1 MAASLPT
8 ACAAL
13 QQAQAWRSC
22 PALSLE
28 DKPNVSDGVDDAAPE
43 AFRLL
48 EERKKAANDL
58 VSQKAYAEAADGFRG
73 VVRDGRQQLG
83 RAEGGGDASDDGEQQ
98 DGLRGQLEALVATS
112 ANNLGLC
119 YLKLF
124 RHADCVRAINE
135 LFRTSHARSVRAELK
150 NCKKMTDHPSLPQ
163 NGLPDVVRGLFDSEA
178 AFADA
183 LCLFEGFLSGQR
195 PNFPFE
201 MCDVCLDVLCALH
214 LGWMGETYGKDEFLG
229 QVVLFCKALYRRGSA
244 FLELG
249 AFPPAE
255 QNLVLGYHMLRKTSA
270 LGVAGAPKDVAKFP
284 PLMRAI
290 EQKLHECKAECQK
303 YQCRASPTVETGT
316 WEFSDQNALH
326 LREEQIAR
334 PDDEINEEIQRR
346 FADRQKVAR
355 KLTKPGSE
363 KAAME
368 RVRELTAAWV
378 ATDGATFV
386 ERQQK
391 NKKLGCYLGAGV
403 DISPFCT
410 TDVGDWVFLDVA
422 PIADRGHP
430 DFAQGMRSA
439 EALYGTLVAHF
450 HWCREQKLFSLTH
463 QTHDPVRKSMEFR
476 TDRGQRLRYF
486 YGVDLNRAVDRMK
499 AFTSCPELREAC
511 TDVLVRGWLPTPRAA
526 VVELLLSDRYFP
538 RLERVHAGHL
548 HYFSTD
554 CTPAEHFV
562 PVPKGVT
569 RILNLP
575 RGYFSIEWWE
585 GDMFLLEDPLFN
597 FVSCTGQLR
606 HDTWSPENVKR
617 LAEGWGR

>member
-1 MAASLPT
+1 MDT
-8 ACAAL
+8 
-13 QQAQAWRSC
+13 
-22 PALSLE
+22 
-28 DKPNVSDGVDDAAPE
+28 
-43 AFRLL
+43 
-48 EERKKAANDL
+48 
-58 VSQKAYAEAADGFRG
+58 
-73 VVRDGRQQLG
+73 
-83 RAEGGGDASDDGEQQ
+83 
-98 DGLRGQLEALVATS
+98 
-112 ANNLGLC
+112 
-119 YLKLF
+119 
-124 RHADCVRAINE
+124 
-135 LFRTSHARSVRAELK
+135 
-150 NCKKMTDHPSLPQ
+150 
-163 NGLPDVVRGLFDSEA
+163 
-178 AFADA
+178 
-183 LCLFEGFLSGQR
+183 
-195 PNFPFE
+195 
-201 MCDVCLDVLCALH
+201 
-214 LGWMGETYGKDEFLG
+214 TYGEDDFVG

-249 AFPPAE
+249 AFPAAE
-255 QNLVLGYHMLRKTSA
+255 QNLVLGCKILSREW
-270 LGVAGAPKDVAKFP
+270 AGAQEDVAKLP
-284 PLMRAI
+284 PLMRAL
-290 EQKLHECKAECQK
+290 EQKLHECKFECK
-303 YQCRASPTVETGT
+303 VSCSASPTVETGT
-316 WEFSDQNALH
+316 WEFVGQDDLQ
-326 LREEQIAR
+326 LREEQVAR

-368 RVRELTAAWV
+368 RVRERTAAWM
-378 ATDGATFV
+378 ATDGAAFV

-391 NKKLGCYLGAGV
+391 TKKLGCYIGAGV

-410 TDVGDWVFLDVA
+410 TDVADWVFLDVA
-422 PIADRGHP
+422 PIVDRGHR
-430 DFAQGMRSA
+430 DFAQEMRSA

-463 QTHDPVRKSMEFR
+463 QTHDPARKSMEFR

-486 YGVDLNRAVDRMK
+486 YGVDLNRAADRRK
-499 AFTSCPELREAC
+499 LPEAC

-526 VVELLLSDRYFP
+526 VEELLLSDRYFP

-617 LAEGWGR
+617 LAEGWRR

>member
-1 MAASLPT
+1 MLPSNH
-8 ACAAL
+8 
-13 QQAQAWRSC
+13 RRRIGGG
-22 PALSLE
+22 E
-28 DKPNVSDGVDDAAPE
+28 RDADME
-43 AFRLL
+43 AFRRLA
-48 EERKKAANDL
+48 ERKKAANDL
-58 VSQKAYAEAADGFRG
+58 VSQKAYAEAADEFRG
-73 VVRDGRQQLG
+73 VVQDGRQQLG
-83 RAEGGGDASDDGEQQ
+83 GEQQ

-112 ANNLGLC
+112 SNNLGLC

-135 LFRTSHARSVRAELK
+135 LFRTTHARSIRAELR

-163 NGLPDVVRGLFDSEA
+163 NGLPDVVRGLFVSEA
-178 AFADA
+178 AFTDA
-183 LCLFEGFLSGQR
+183 RCMFEGFLSGQR

-214 LGWMGETYGKDEFLG
+214 LGWMGETYGEDEFVG

-249 AFPPAE
+249 AFPAAE
-255 QNLVLGYHMLRKTSA
+255 QNLVLGCKILSREW
-270 LGVAGAPKDVAKFP
+270 AGAKKDVAKLP

-290 EQKLHECKAECQK
+290 EKKLHECKAECSA
-303 YQCRASPTVETGT
+303 CFSASPTVETST
-316 WEFSDQNALH
+316 WEFGGQDALH
-326 LREEQIAR
+326 LREEQVAR

-346 FADRQKVAR
+346 FADSRTGRPKVAR
-355 KLTKPGSE
+355 KLLKPGFE

-368 RVRELTAAWV
+368 KVRALTEAWT

-386 ERQQK
+386 ERQQT

-403 DISPFCT
+403 DISPFVT
-410 TDVGDWVFLDVA
+410 TDVADWVFIDVA
-422 PIADRGHP
+422 PIVDRGHR
-430 DFAQGMRSA
+430 DFAQGLRSA

-463 QTHDPVRKSMEFR
+463 QTHDPVGKSMEFR

-486 YGVDLNRAVDRMK
+486 YGVDLNRAADRRK
-499 AFTSCPELREAC
+499 ALASCPDLREAC

-554 CTPAEHFV
+554 CNPAEHFV

-575 RGYFSIEWWE
+575 RGYSIIEWYE

-606 HDTWSPENVKR
+606 HDNLRSPETVKR
-617 LAEGWGR
+617 RVKGPRR

>member
-1 MAASLPT
+1 MAQNLA
-8 ACAAL
+8 
-13 QQAQAWRSC
+13 
-22 PALSLE
+22 ALSL
-28 DKPNVSDGVDDAAPE
+28 DDRPNVSEADDPMSTAAESME
-43 AFRLL
+43 ALRLL

-58 VSQKAYAEAADGFRG
+58 VSQKAYAEAADSFRG
-73 VVRDGRQQLG
+73 VVQDGRQQL
-83 RAEGGGDASDDGEQQ
+83 SGEQQ

-112 ANNLGLC
+112 SNNLGLC

-135 LFRTSHARSVRAELK
+135 LFRTTHARSVRAELR

-183 LCLFEGFLSGQR
+183 LCLFEGFLSGQQ

-214 LGWMGETYGKDEFLG
+214 LGWMGKTYGKDEFVG

-249 AFPPAE
+249 AFPAAE
-255 QNLVLGYHMLRKTSA
+255 QNLVLGCKILSREW
-270 LGVAGAPKDVAKFP
+270 AGAKKDVAKLP

-290 EQKLHECKAECQK
+290 EKKLHECKAECSA
-303 YQCRASPTVETGT
+303 CFSASPTVETST
-316 WEFSDQNALH
+316 WEFGGQDALH
-326 LREEQIAR
+326 LREEQVAR

-346 FADRQKVAR
+346 FADSRTGRPKVAR
-355 KLTKPGSE
+355 KLLKPGFE

-368 RVRELTAAWV
+368 KVRALTEAWT

-386 ERQQK
+386 ERQQT

-403 DISPFCT
+403 DISPFVT
-410 TDVGDWVFLDVA
+410 TDVADWVFIDVA
-422 PIADRGHP
+422 PIVDRGHR
-430 DFAQGMRSA
+430 DFAQGLRSA

-463 QTHDPVRKSMEFR
+463 QTHDPVGKSMEFR

-486 YGVDLNRAVDRMK
+486 YGVDLNRAADRRK
-499 AFTSCPELREAC
+499 LPEAC

-554 CTPAEHFV
+554 CNPAEHFV

-575 RGYFSIEWWE
+575 RGYSIIEWYE

-606 HDTWSPENVKR
+606 HDNLRSPETVKR
-617 LAEGWGR
+617 RAKGPRR

>member
-1 MAASLPT
+1 MFST
-8 ACAAL
+8 
-13 QQAQAWRSC
+13 
-22 PALSLE
+22 
-28 DKPNVSDGVDDAAPE
+28 
-43 AFRLL
+43 
-48 EERKKAANDL
+48 
-58 VSQKAYAEAADGFRG
+58 
-73 VVRDGRQQLG
+73 
-83 RAEGGGDASDDGEQQ
+83 
-98 DGLRGQLEALVATS
+98 T
-112 ANNLGLC
+112 
-119 YLKLF
+119 
-124 RHADCVRAINE
+124 
-135 LFRTSHARSVRAELK
+135 HARSVREELK

-183 LCLFEGFLSGQR
+183 LCLFEGYLSGQQ

-214 LGWMGETYGKDEFLG
+214 LGWMGKTYGEDEFVG

-290 EQKLHECKAECQK
+290 EQKLHECKFECSAFFS
-303 YQCRASPTVETGT
+303 ASPTVETST
-316 WEFSDQNALH
+316 WEFVGQDALH
-326 LREEQIAR
+326 LREEQVAH
-334 PDDEINEEIQRR
+334 PTDEINEEIQRR
-346 FADRQKVAR
+346 FADSRTGRPKVAR
-355 KLTKPGSE
+355 TLTKPGSE
-363 KAAME
+363 RAAME
-368 RVRELTAAWV
+368 MVRELTEAWV

-386 ERQQK
+386 AQQQK
-391 NKKLGCYLGAGV
+391 NKKLGCYLGAGM
-403 DISPFCT
+403 DLSPFCT
-410 TDVGDWVFLDVA
+410 TDVADWVFLDVA
-422 PIADRGHP
+422 PIADRGHR
-430 DFAQGMRSA
+430 DFAQGLRSA

-486 YGVDLNRAVDRMK
+486 YGVDLNRAADRRQ
-499 AFTSCPELREAC
+499 ALASCPELREAC

-548 HYFSTD
+548 HYFGTEARDSD
-554 CTPAEHFV
+554 GLFV

-575 RGYFSIEWWE
+575 RGYYHIEWYE
-585 GDMFLLEDPLFN
+585 GDMFLLEDPAFN
-597 FVSCTGQLR
+597 FVSCTGRLR
-606 HDTWSPENVKR
+606 YDDAPSPEKVKR
-617 LAEGWGR
+617 RAKGSRR

>member
-1 MAASLPT
+1 MLPSNH
-8 ACAAL
+8 
-13 QQAQAWRSC
+13 RRRIGRG
-22 PALSLE
+22 E
-28 DKPNVSDGVDDAAPE
+28 RDADME
-43 AFRLL
+43 AFRRLA
-48 EERKKAANDL
+48 ERKKAANDL
-58 VSQKAYAEAADGFRG
+58 VSQKAYAEAADEFHG
-73 VVRDGRQQLG
+73 VVQDGRQQLG
-83 RAEGGGDASDDGEQQ
+83 GEQQ

-112 ANNLGLC
+112 SNNLGLC

-135 LFRTSHARSVRAELK
+135 LFRTTHARSIRAELK

-183 LCLFEGFLSGQR
+183 LCLFEGFLSGQQ

-214 LGWMGETYGKDEFLG
+214 LGWMGETYGEDEFVG

-249 AFPPAE
+249 AFPAAE
-255 QNLVLGYHMLRKTSA
+255 QNLVLGCKILSREW
-270 LGVAGAPKDVAKFP
+270 AGAKKDVAKLP

-290 EQKLHECKAECQK
+290 EKKLHECKAECSA
-303 YQCRASPTVETGT
+303 CFSASPTVETST
-316 WEFSDQNALH
+316 WEFGGQDALH
-326 LREEQIAR
+326 LREEQVAR

-346 FADRQKVAR
+346 FADSRTGRPKVAR
-355 KLTKPGSE
+355 KLLKPGFE

-368 RVRELTAAWV
+368 KVRALTEAWT

-386 ERQQK
+386 ERQQT

-403 DISPFCT
+403 DISPFVT
-410 TDVGDWVFLDVA
+410 TDVADWVFIDVA
-422 PIADRGHP
+422 PIVDRGHR
-430 DFAQGMRSA
+430 DFAQGLRSA

-463 QTHDPVRKSMEFR
+463 QTHDPVGKSMEFR

-486 YGVDLNRAVDRMK
+486 YGVDLNRAADRRK
-499 AFTSCPELREAC
+499 LPEAC

-554 CTPAEHFV
+554 CNPAEHFV

-575 RGYFSIEWWE
+575 RGYSIIEWYE

-606 HDTWSPENVKR
+606 HDNLRSPETVKR
-617 LAEGWGR
+617 RTKGSRR

>member
-1 MAASLPT
+1 ME
-8 ACAAL
+8 AL
-13 QQAQAWRSC
+13 A
-22 PALSLE
+22 
-28 DKPNVSDGVDDAAPE
+28 
-43 AFRLL
+43 
-48 EERKKAANDL
+48 ERKQAANDL
-58 VSQKAYAEAADGFRG
+58 VSQKAYAEAADGFRS
-73 VVRDGRQQLG
+73 VVQDGRQQLG
-83 RAEGGGDASDDGEQQ
+83 GEQQ

-112 ANNLGLC
+112 SNNLGFC

-135 LFRTSHARSVRAELK
+135 LFRTTHARSVRAELK

-183 LCLFEGFLSGQR
+183 LCLFEGFLSGQQ

-214 LGWMGETYGKDEFLG
+214 LGWMGKTYGEDEFVG

-255 QNLVLGYHMLRKTSA
+255 QNLVLGCKILSREW
-270 LGVAGAPKDVAKFP
+270 AGAKKDVAKLP

-290 EQKLHECKAECQK
+290 EKKLHECKAECSA
-303 YQCRASPTVETGT
+303 CFSASPTVETST
-316 WEFSDQNALH
+316 WEFGGQDALH
-326 LREEQIAR
+326 LREEQVAR

-346 FADRQKVAR
+346 FADSRTGRPKVAR
-355 KLTKPGSE
+355 KLLKPGFE

-368 RVRELTAAWV
+368 KVRALTEAWT

-386 ERQQK
+386 ERQQT

-403 DISPFCT
+403 DISPFVT
-410 TDVGDWVFLDVA
+410 TDVADWVFIDVA
-422 PIADRGHP
+422 PIVDRGHR
-430 DFAQGMRSA
+430 DFAQGLRSA

-463 QTHDPVRKSMEFR
+463 QTHDPVGKSMEFR

-486 YGVDLNRAVDRMK
+486 YGVDLNRAADRRK
-499 AFTSCPELREAC
+499 LPEAC

-554 CTPAEHFV
+554 CNPAEHFV

-575 RGYFSIEWWE
+575 RGYSIIEWYE

-617 LAEGWGR
+617 LAEGWRR

>member
-1 MAASLPT
+1 M
-8 ACAAL
+8 
-13 QQAQAWRSC
+13 
-22 PALSLE
+22 
-28 DKPNVSDGVDDAAPE
+28 E
-43 AFRLL
+43 AFRRLA
-48 EERKKAANDL
+48 ERKKAANDL
-58 VSQKAYAEAADGFRG
+58 VSQKAYAEAADEFRG
-73 VVRDGRQQLG
+73 VVQDGRQQLG
-83 RAEGGGDASDDGEQQ
+83 GEQQ

-112 ANNLGLC
+112 SNNLGLC

-135 LFRTSHARSVRAELK
+135 LFRTTHARSIRAELR
-150 NCKKMTDHPSLPQ
+150 NCKKMTDHPSLPP

-183 LCLFEGFLSGQR
+183 LCLLEGFLSGQQ

-214 LGWMGETYGKDEFLG
+214 LGWMGKTYGKDEFVG
-229 QVVLFCKALYRRGSA
+229 QVALFCKALYRRGSA

-249 AFPPAE
+249 AFPAAE
-255 QNLVLGYHMLRKTSA
+255 QNLVLGCKILSREW
-270 LGVAGAPKDVAKFP
+270 AGAKKDVAKLP

-290 EQKLHECKAECQK
+290 EKKLHECKAECSA
-303 YQCRASPTVETGT
+303 CFSASPTVETST
-316 WEFSDQNALH
+316 WEFGGQDALH
-326 LREEQIAR
+326 LREEQVAR

-346 FADRQKVAR
+346 FADSRTGRPKVAR
-355 KLTKPGSE
+355 KLLKPGFE

-368 RVRELTAAWV
+368 KVRALTEAWT

-386 ERQQK
+386 ERQQT

-403 DISPFCT
+403 DISPFVT
-410 TDVGDWVFLDVA
+410 TDVADWVFIDVA
-422 PIADRGHP
+422 PIVDRGHR
-430 DFAQGMRSA
+430 DFAQGLRSA

-463 QTHDPVRKSMEFR
+463 QTHDPVGKSMEFR

-486 YGVDLNRAVDRMK
+486 YGVDLNRAADRRK
-499 AFTSCPELREAC
+499 LPEAC

-526 VVELLLSDRYFP
+526 VEELLLSDRYFP

-554 CTPAEHFV
+554 TP
-562 PVPKGVT
+562 T
-569 RILNLP
+569 
-575 RGYFSIEWWE
+575 S
-585 GDMFLLEDPLFN
+585 
-597 FVSCTGQLR
+597 
-606 HDTWSPENVKR
+606 
-617 LAEGWGR
+617 

>member
-1 MAASLPT
+1 M
-8 ACAAL
+8 
-13 QQAQAWRSC
+13 
-22 PALSLE
+22 
-28 DKPNVSDGVDDAAPE
+28 
-43 AFRLL
+43 AFRRLA
-48 EERKKAANDL
+48 ERKKAANDL
-58 VSQKAYAEAADGFRG
+58 VSQKAYAEAADEFRG
-73 VVRDGRQQLG
+73 VVQDGRQQLG
-83 RAEGGGDASDDGEQQ
+83 GEQQ

-112 ANNLGLC
+112 SNNLGLC

-135 LFRTSHARSVRAELK
+135 LFRTTHARSVRAELR

-183 LCLFEGFLSGQR
+183 LCLFEGYLSGQQ
-195 PNFPFE
+195 PSFPFE

-214 LGWMGETYGKDEFLG
+214 LGWMGKTYGKDEFVG
-229 QVVLFCKALYRRGSA
+229 RVVLFCKALYRRGSA

-249 AFPPAE
+249 AFPAAE
-255 QNLVLGYHMLRKTSA
+255 QNLVLGCKILSREW
-270 LGVAGAPKDVAKFP
+270 AGAKKDVAKLP

-290 EQKLHECKAECQK
+290 EKKLHECKAECSA
-303 YQCRASPTVETGT
+303 CFSASPTVETST
-316 WEFSDQNALH
+316 WEFGGQDALH
-326 LREEQIAR
+326 LREEQVAR

-346 FADRQKVAR
+346 FADSRTGRPKVAR
-355 KLTKPGSE
+355 KLLKPGFE

-368 RVRELTAAWV
+368 KVRALTEAWT

-386 ERQQK
+386 ERQQT

-403 DISPFCT
+403 DISPFVT
-410 TDVGDWVFLDVA
+410 TDVADWVFIDVA
-422 PIADRGHP
+422 PIVDRGHR
-430 DFAQGMRSA
+430 DFAQGLRSA

-463 QTHDPVRKSMEFR
+463 QTHDPVGKSMEFR

-486 YGVDLNRAVDRMK
+486 YGVDLNRAADRRK
-499 AFTSCPELREAC
+499 LPEAC

-554 CTPAEHFV
+554 CNPAEHFV

-575 RGYFSIEWWE
+575 RGYSIIEWYE

-606 HDTWSPENVKR
+606 HDNVRSPETAHCEGFAAVNV
-617 LAEGWGR
+617 

>member
-1 MAASLPT
+1 MLPSNH
-8 ACAAL
+8 
-13 QQAQAWRSC
+13 RRRIGRG
-22 PALSLE
+22 E
-28 DKPNVSDGVDDAAPE
+28 RDADME
-43 AFRLL
+43 AFRRLA
-48 EERKKAANDL
+48 ERKKAANDL
-58 VSQKAYAEAADGFRG
+58 VSQKAYAEAADEFRG
-73 VVRDGRQQLG
+73 VVQDGRQQLG
-83 RAEGGGDASDDGEQQ
+83 GEQQ

-112 ANNLGLC
+112 SNNLGLC

-135 LFRTSHARSVRAELK
+135 LFRTTHARSVRAELR

-163 NGLPDVVRGLFDSEA
+163 NLPVPDVVRGLFDCEA

-183 LCLFEGFLSGQR
+183 RCMFEGFLSGQR

-201 MCDVCLDVLCALH
+201 MCDVCLDVLRVLH
-214 LGWMGETYGKDEFLG
+214 LGWMGETYGEDEFVG

-249 AFPPAE
+249 AFPAAE
-255 QNLVLGYHMLRKTSA
+255 QNLVLGCKILSREW
-270 LGVAGAPKDVAKFP
+270 AGAKKDVAKLP

-290 EQKLHECKAECQK
+290 EKKLHECKAECSA
-303 YQCRASPTVETGT
+303 CFSASPTVETST
-316 WEFSDQNALH
+316 WEFGGQDALQ
-326 LREEQIAR
+326 LREEQVAH
-334 PDDEINEEIQRR
+334 PTDEINEEIQRR
-346 FADRQKVAR
+346 FADSRTGRPKVAR
-355 KLTKPGSE
+355 KLLKPGFE

-368 RVRELTAAWV
+368 KVRALTEAWT

-386 ERQQK
+386 ERQQT

-403 DISPFCT
+403 DISPFVT
-410 TDVGDWVFLDVA
+410 TDVADWVFIDVA
-422 PIADRGHP
+422 PIVDRGHR
-430 DFAQGMRSA
+430 DFAQGLRSA

-463 QTHDPVRKSMEFR
+463 QTHDPVGKSMEFR

-486 YGVDLNRAVDRMK
+486 YGVDLNRAADRRK
-499 AFTSCPELREAC
+499 LPEAC

>member
-1 MAASLPT
+1 MLPSNHRRRIGRGERD
-8 ACAAL
+8 ADMEAL
-13 QQAQAWRSC
+13 R
-22 PALSLE
+22 
-28 DKPNVSDGVDDAAPE
+28 
-43 AFRLL
+43 RLA
-48 EERKKAANDL
+48 ERKEAANDL
-58 VSQKAYAEAADGFRG
+58 VSQKAYAEAADSFRG
-73 VVRDGRQQLG
+73 VVQDGRQQLG
-83 RAEGGGDASDDGEQQ
+83 RLDDGEQQ

-112 ANNLGLC
+112 SNNLGLC

-135 LFRTSHARSVRAELK
+135 LFRTTHARSVRAELK
-150 NCKKMTDHPSLPQ
+150 DCKKMTDHPSLPP

-183 LCLFEGFLSGQR
+183 LCLFEGFLSGQQ

-214 LGWMGETYGKDEFLG
+214 LGWMGKTYGKDEFVG
-229 QVVLFCKALYRRGSA
+229 QVALFCKALYRRGSA

-249 AFPPAE
+249 AFPAAE
-255 QNLVLGYHMLRKTSA
+255 QNLVLGCKILSREWT
-270 LGVAGAPKDVAKFP
+270 GAKKDVAKLP

-290 EQKLHECKAECQK
+290 EKKLHECKAECSA
-303 YQCRASPTVETGT
+303 CFSASPTVETST
-316 WEFSDQNALH
+316 WQFGGQDALH
-326 LREEQIAR
+326 LREEQVAR

-346 FADRQKVAR
+346 FADSRTGRPKVAR
-355 KLTKPGSE
+355 KLLKPGFE

-368 RVRELTAAWV
+368 KVRALTEAWT

-386 ERQQK
+386 ERQQT

-403 DISPFCT
+403 DISPFVT
-410 TDVGDWVFLDVA
+410 TDVADWVFIDVA
-422 PIADRGHP
+422 PIVDRGHR
-430 DFAQGMRSA
+430 DFAQGLRSA

-463 QTHDPVRKSMEFR
+463 QTHDPVGKSMEFR

-486 YGVDLNRAVDRMK
+486 YGVDLNRAADRRQ
-499 AFTSCPELREAC
+499 ALASCPDLREAC

-554 CTPAEHFV
+554 CNPAEHFV

-575 RGYFSIEWWE
+575 RGYSIIEWYE

-606 HDTWSPENVKR
+606 HDNVRSPETAKR
-617 LAEGWGR
+617 RAKGSRRR

>member
-1 MAASLPT
+1 M
-8 ACAAL
+8 
-13 QQAQAWRSC
+13 
-22 PALSLE
+22 
-28 DKPNVSDGVDDAAPE
+28 E
-43 AFRLL
+43 AFRRLA
-48 EERKKAANDL
+48 ERKKAANDL
-58 VSQKAYAEAADGFRG
+58 VSQKAYAEAADEFRG
-73 VVRDGRQQLG
+73 VVQDGRQQLG
-83 RAEGGGDASDDGEQQ
+83 GEQQ

-112 ANNLGLC
+112 SNNLGLC

-135 LFRTSHARSVRAELK
+135 LFRTTHARSVRAELR
-150 NCKKMTDHPSLPQ
+150 NCKKMTDHPSLPP

-183 LCLFEGFLSGQR
+183 LCLFEGFLSGQQ
-195 PNFPFE
+195 PSFPFE

-214 LGWMGETYGKDEFLG
+214 LGWMGKTYGKDEFVG
-229 QVVLFCKALYRRGSA
+229 QVALFCKALYRRGSA

-249 AFPPAE
+249 AFPAAE
-255 QNLVLGYHMLRKTSA
+255 QNLVLGCKILSREW
-270 LGVAGAPKDVAKFP
+270 AGAKKDVAKLP

-290 EQKLHECKAECQK
+290 EKKLHECKAECSA
-303 YQCRASPTVETGT
+303 CFSASPTVETST
-316 WEFSDQNALH
+316 WEFGGQDALH
-326 LREEQIAR
+326 LREEQVAR

-346 FADRQKVAR
+346 FADSRTGRPKVAR
-355 KLTKPGSE
+355 KLLKPGFE

-368 RVRELTAAWV
+368 KVRALTEAWT

-386 ERQQK
+386 ERQQT

-403 DISPFCT
+403 DISPFVT
-410 TDVGDWVFLDVA
+410 TDVADWVFIDVA
-422 PIADRGHP
+422 PIVDRGHR
-430 DFAQGMRSA
+430 DFAQGLRSA

-463 QTHDPVRKSMEFR
+463 QTHDPVGKSMEFR

-486 YGVDLNRAVDRMK
+486 YGVDLNRAADRRK
-499 AFTSCPELREAC
+499 LPEAC

-526 VVELLLSDRYFP
+526 VEELLLSDRYFP

-554 CTPAEHFV
+554 CNPAEHFV

-575 RGYFSIEWWE
+575 RGYSIIEWYE

-606 HDTWSPENVKR
+606 HDNLRSPETAKRRVKGPR
-617 LAEGWGR
+617 R